1 MHDARPYDDLNRKN
15 KRVNRNA
22 QSRPFEL
29 PDGFRPISGKR
40 LVRFPFRILQK
51 TFNDLAK

>member
-22 QSRPFEL
+22 QPRPFEL